1 VLRYVFNEMRCPLG
15 GGDNEKEKK
24 KLFALSQ
31 WGFPPRSSCRPTNI
45 RINVSRSSA
54 TVIGSSRHGA
64 LLFLIYQI
72 ALSVIHIIFDVYL
85 KIIKKS
91 LKKKIKKNVLIYIGP
106 GWGTTIAFTL
116 DLDL

>member
-1 VLRYVFNEMRCPLG
+1 MQYSTHNGTVLHYCIDLLCFNTIIYFC
-15 GGDNEKEKK
+15 
-24 KLFALSQ
+24 S
-31 WGFPPRSSCRPTNI
+31 PPRSSCRPTNI